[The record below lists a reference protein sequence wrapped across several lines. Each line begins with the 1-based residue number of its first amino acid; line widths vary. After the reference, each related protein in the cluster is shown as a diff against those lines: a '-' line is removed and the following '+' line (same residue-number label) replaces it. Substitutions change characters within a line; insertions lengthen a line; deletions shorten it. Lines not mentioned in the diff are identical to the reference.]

1 MIISQIYIFCEEM
14 GFTRLCLHLTLI
26 NKRETYKKKTL
37 GYGNKKRN
45 KNM

>member
-37 GYGNKKRN
+37 GYGNKK
-45 KNM
+45 